1 MWVWVLVFRA
11 LPISQRSSRIFAK
24 FRRKCLIQ
32 LRGARSRPH
41 AGSSLPDGRRLSRT
55 HFVTTHVQEHWQLKK
70 FNIQPSI
77 LLSTLLHLS
86 FLTEC
91 EPLANLQTPDM
102 WLHSCTAYGCQAC
115 MRSAGTLT
123 NFQMYLLLVA
133 NEPVRKLLFYI
144 LKHEYLVA
152 VSIYGIV
159 IFMFC
164 LYPVM

>member
-1 MWVWVLVFRA
+1 
-11 LPISQRSSRIFAK
+11 
-24 FRRKCLIQ
+24 
-32 LRGARSRPH
+32 
-41 AGSSLPDGRRLSRT
+41 
-55 HFVTTHVQEHWQLKK
+55 
-70 FNIQPSI
+70 
-77 LLSTLLHLS
+77 
-86 FLTEC
+86 
-91 EPLANLQTPDM
+91 
-102 WLHSCTAYGCQAC
+102 